1 MASLTKEEKIQLAI
15 TYLKSNP
22 LCTQRD
28 AAHCFRVP
36 KSTLHARI
44 HGRQSSQTQYQKMQR
59 LLIEEEASL
68 IYCIDLMAL

>member
-15 TYLKSNP
+15 TYLKLNP

-28 AAHCFRVP
+28 AAYYFRVP

-44 HGRQSSQTQYQKMQR
+44 HDRQSSQTQYQKMQR
-59 LLIEEEASL
+59 LLIKEEASL
-68 IYCIDLMAL
+68 VHCINLMSL